1 MKKVIKSIAIVL
13 TLLFCVSFIVLS
25 NVNAFTALDI
35 PIDDVTSGDA
45 GEAGTSIQSAMGAA
59 VVIAQIIAAGVA
71 VIMLLVLAMK
81 YMSAAPSE
89 KAEIK
94 KHAVIYVVGAIVMF
108 AVTGILQIIKQFSDN
123 FNG

>member
-1 MKKVIKSIAIVL
+1 MKKVIKSVAV
-13 TLLFCVSFIVLS
+13 VLS
-25 NVNAFTALDI
+25 IMLCLSLLTSVNAFNALSI

-45 GEAGTSIQSAMGAA
+45 GNAGTSIQNAMGAA
-59 VVIAQIIAAGVA
+59 VVIAQIIAAGIA

-94 KHAVIYVVGAIVMF
+94 KHAVVYVVGAIVMF
-108 AVTGILQIIKQFSDN
+108 AVTGILEIIKQFADN
-123 FNG
+123 I